1 MARTLRQQSIQSD
14 VRTNNDEEDDY
25 EDEERTAEEEMVTTP
40 DCSRNKSSR
49 NSIRGRKK
57 QKTNNAPSSL
67 ERLPAPNR
75 GENDEEEEIENNHTN
90 TGNGSRTRNTA
101 GAGYTGRVPFN
112 TTGETPYHTQQH
124 ATGGDAT
131 SGRTADVPSSTGRNT
146 GLLPLAESQRHH
158 NTNSG
163 RVAGTDRFNDDE
175 DESDSDVEGMMP
187 MVSGTSFRDVTRRAL
202 SYRVAVK
209 RRQKHV
215 ADRIQAFVKATV
227 FRKLK
232 FVTNDTILNK
242 ALTCVMEREKPADEA
257 AFIRLYKTCVVGAV
271 NTKRSTCEQA
281 GAKIMRELLISK
293 KHDTNNMDPPY
304 SIGVLSLLRRAQSAH
319 EMEAYLWFVGSFL
332 ECVSGARAWGKR
344 KYFERVSNAM
354 VGGTDELLVT
364 VSDEAFALL
373 LYENYVTKWMTKY
386 IEERTQIFQEENK
399 RMNGKFTKSST
410 GNCEYGG
417 WDEEGVRR
425 FNQLCVLVQNDRRSR
440 KAQEMEEYV
449 LMELRKKKFV
459 NGDVEDEVADDVQN
473 DRHGNTVNAFCE
485 L

>member
-1 MARTLRQQSIQSD
+1 MARRLRQQSTRSD
-14 VRTNNDEEDDY
+14 ARTDTDEEDNY
-25 EDEERTAEEEMVTTP
+25 EDEERNAEEEIVGTP
-40 DCSRNKSSR
+40 DSSR
-49 NSIRGRKK
+49 NNSSRNLIRGRKR
-57 QKTNNAPSSL
+57 QKTNNTSSSL
-67 ERLPAPNR
+67 DRLPAANR
-75 GENDEEEEIENNHTN
+75 GAENDEEDEIENTN
-90 TGNGSRTRNTA
+90 TGNGRLRKA
-101 GAGYTGRVPFN
+101 GAGYAGVPFS
-112 TTGETPYHTQQH
+112 TGETPYHHTQL
-124 ATGGDAT
+124 AAGGNAT

-163 RVAGTDRFNDDE
+163 RVAGTDRFDDDE
-175 DESDSDVEGMMP
+175 DESDSDIEGMIP
-187 MVSGTSFRDVTRRAL
+187 MVSGTSFRDASRRAL

-242 ALTCVMEREKPADEA
+242 ALTCVIEREKPADEA

-304 SIGVLSLLRRAQSAH
+304 SIGALSLLRRAQSVH

-386 IEERTQIFQEENK
+386 IEERTQTFQEENK

-417 WDEEGVRR
+417 WDEDGVRR

-459 NGDVEDEVADDVQN
+459 NGEVEDEAADDVQN
-473 DRHGNTVNAFCE
+473 DRNGNTVNAFCE